1 MATTNRSAVILRHTA
16 NFLSETLSQSDLR
29 HKLSSIFLQ
38 RIHSSD
44 QTTRK
49 HLNLAAET
57 IENAISAA
65 NNTSVK
71 TSSLRLAEKVLLSFS
86 EIPFS
91 SYLLSLVYALCNRPV
106 DASLRLLDVF
116 RIDPSLARL
125 EVAPHLFEELFL
137 VHLLPVLQWNNEQ
150 RSMIL
155 SSLDSEYTSDDQSVV
170 SATRLST
177 MSGDQASDLKD
188 LEGSYEEIL
197 DENCRAFAEYFM
209 EVLRNEDGNKL
220 VDPPPVVLGK
230 NKMAEKFHHS
240 EDNEEMEIGGFRFKN
255 GRYNPLW
262 GDSVEGGELVEV
274 KSNRRDK
281 NLSKFPS
288 FYPQRVSPRAITR
301 QRSLKKSDYESAEE
315 SCSSDNLSDSSSSDS
330 EAEKEDKNK
339 EMSVFQSRQ
348 TKPKKQQRQQPLLGE
363 SSRPPDPFMGDF
375 GKNAP
380 PKDFVCPITTQ
391 IMYDPVTLETGQTF
405 ERKAIQEWLDRGNS
419 TCPITR
425 QKLMNTRL
433 PKTNYVLK
441 RLIASWQEQH
451 PSSGLG
457 SENEPNFQGVMDSV
471 FRGNVMENAV
481 IDSTVNDLH
490 LAITSL
496 CTSEILK
503 DSEMAVLQIQR
514 FWQEDNAGKEIQALL
529 SKPPVINGFVEILFN
544 SVDPCVL
551 KGTVFLLAEL
561 GSRENSV
568 IQTLTRVD
576 TDVEC
581 IIALFKKGLLEAVV
595 LICLL
600 KPFAKNYFEMGML
613 NSLLAV
619 LSCREEDLIEMCMNP
634 KSASVLLLGQFL
646 RTTEEEEEKASE
658 TVKMVISAELVESI
672 IGSLEAESMEERK
685 SAGLILLR
693 CMKADG
699 ECRNLI
705 AEKAE
710 LTPLLESFIEAND
723 GERFEIVQ
731 FLSELLKLNRR
742 TFIEQ
747 LLHIIKN
754 EGTYSTMH
762 SLLMYLQNALQDQ
775 CPIIAGLLLH
785 LDLLA
790 EPRKMSIY
798 REEAIDTLIS
808 CLRNPDFPAAQLAAA
823 ETILSLQG
831 RFSYSGKPLLQA
843 FLLNLAGI
851 NTSYKSHMQYHH
863 GDSSDEN
870 PDNSE
875 EEKAAEEW
883 ERKVAFA
890 LVSHEFGL
898 MFEALAAGLQSR
910 YEDIFSACFVSAA
923 WLIHTINVLPDT
935 GIRGAARVCL
945 LKPFVS
951 IFQSSKDTEDKAI
964 SLLALNSFVGD
975 PEGMHDLT
983 AHMKDIMRGLRELK
997 KSSRLAVDMLKL
1009 FSEEQESSAEL
1020 WNHKEIVQED
1030 CNANGEVLS
1039 IVCSGLK
1046 VFSSHSDGTIKAWT
1060 LKGGLLHLIQETREH
1075 AKAVTSLAILH
1086 STEKLYSGS
1095 LDRTVRVWSVTN
1107 GGIQC
1112 EQVHETKDHV
1122 NNLVVSNTIS
1132 CFIPQG
1138 AGVKVHSW
1146 SGGSK
1151 LLNQQKHAKCL
1162 ALVNEKV
1169 YCGCYDNSIQE
1180 IDLATGA
1187 VHSIQSGLRKLL
1199 GKSSPIHAL
1208 QVSEGLIYSAGSS
1221 MDGAA
1226 VKIWDASTYRM
1237 VGSLVSTLE
1246 VRAIAVSSDLI
1257 YLGCKGGVV
1266 EVWCKKKH
1274 TRVETLQTGTNGKV
1288 LCMGLDSTEEVLV
1301 IGTSDGKI
1309 LAWGLS

>member
-38 RIHSSD
+38 RIHPSD

-57 IENAISAA
+57 IENAIISAA
-65 NNTSVK
+65 PNNTSVK

-116 RIDPSLARL
+116 CIDPSLARL
-125 EVAPHLFEELFL
+125 EIAPHLFEEMFL
-137 VHLLPVLQWNNEQ
+137 VHLLPVLQWKNEQ
-150 RSMIL
+150 KSVIL
-155 SSLDSEYTSDDQSVV
+155 SSLDSDYTSDDQSVIV

-188 LEGSYEEIL
+188 LEGNYEEIL

-209 EVLRNEDGNKL
+209 EVLQNEDGNKL
-220 VDPPPVVLGK
+220 VDPPRVVLGK
-230 NKMAEKFHHS
+230 NKVAEKFHHS
-240 EDNEEMEIGGFRFKN
+240 EDEEMEIGGFRFKN

-262 GDSVEGGELVEV
+262 ADSVEEGKLDEV
-274 KSNRRDK
+274 KSNRRAK
-281 NLSKFPS
+281 SLSKFPS
-288 FYPQRVSPRAITR
+288 FYPQRVSPRAIAR
-301 QRSLKKSDYESAEE
+301 QRSIKKSEYESAE

-330 EAEKEDKNK
+330 EAEKEENNK
-339 EMSVFQSRQ
+339 EMSLFHSRQ
-348 TKPKKQQRQQPLLGE
+348 TKPKKQQRQPLLGE
-363 SSRPPDPFMGDF
+363 SSRPPDSLMGDF
-375 GKNAP
+375 DSPQGSGKYAP

-391 IMYDPVTLETGQTF
+391 IMYDPVTLETGQTY
-405 ERKAIQEWLDRGNS
+405 ERKAIQEWLERGNS

-451 PSSGLG
+451 PIPGLG
-457 SENEPNFQGVMDSV
+457 PENEPNFQGVMHSV
-471 FRGNVMENAV
+471 FHGNVIAKANAV
-481 IDSTVNDLH
+481 IDATVNDLH
-490 LAITSL
+490 LAITNL

-514 FWQEDNAGKEIQALL
+514 FWQEDNAGKEIQTLL

-544 SVDPCVL
+544 SVDPYVL

-561 GSRENSV
+561 GSRDNSV
-568 IQTLTRVD
+568 VQTLTRVD

-600 KPFAKNYFEMGML
+600 KPIAMNCFETGML
-613 NSLLAV
+613 DSLLAV
-619 LSCREEDLIEMCMNP
+619 LNCREEDMIKMCMSP
-634 KSASVLLLGQFL
+634 KAASVLLLGQFL
-646 RTTEEEEEKASE
+646 RTTEEEEKGSE
-658 TVKMVISAELVESI
+658 TVKMVISAQLVESI

-685 SAGLILLR
+685 SAALILLR
-693 CMKADG
+693 CMQADG
-699 ECRNLI
+699 DSRNVI

-775 CPIIAGLLLH
+775 CPIIAGLLLQ

-808 CLRNPDFPAAQLAAA
+808 CLRNSDFPAAQLAAA

-831 RFSYSGKPLLQA
+831 RFSCSGKPLLQP
-843 FLLNLAGI
+843 FLLKIAGI
-851 NTSYKSHMQYHH
+851 DRSYKSLMQYHH

-883 ERKVAFA
+883 ERKMAFA

-898 MFEALAAGLQSR
+898 LFEALAAGLQSR

-923 WLIHTINVLPDT
+923 WLIHMINVLPDT
-935 GIRGAARVCL
+935 GVRGAARVCL

-964 SLLALNSFVGD
+964 SLLALNSFIRD

-983 AHMKDIMRGLRELK
+983 AHIKDILRGLRELK

-1030 CNANGEVLS
+1030 CSANGEVLS

-1086 STEKLYSGS
+1086 SAEKLYSGS

-1122 NNLVVSNTIS
+1122 NKLVVSNTIS

-1169 YCGCYDNSIQE
+1169 YCGCYDNSIQ
-1180 IDLATGA
+1180 
-1187 VHSIQSGLRKLL
+1187 
-1199 GKSSPIHAL
+1199 
-1208 QVSEGLIYSAGSS
+1208 
-1221 MDGAA
+1221 
-1226 VKIWDASTYRM
+1226 IWDASTYRM
-1237 VGSLVSTLE
+1237 VGSLASTLE

-1266 EVWCKKKH
+1266 EVWCKEKH
-1274 TRVETLQTGTNGKV
+1274 TRVEALQTGTNGKV
-1288 LCMGLDSTEEVLV
+1288 LCMGLDSNEELLV
-1301 IGTSDGKI
+1301 IGTADGKI